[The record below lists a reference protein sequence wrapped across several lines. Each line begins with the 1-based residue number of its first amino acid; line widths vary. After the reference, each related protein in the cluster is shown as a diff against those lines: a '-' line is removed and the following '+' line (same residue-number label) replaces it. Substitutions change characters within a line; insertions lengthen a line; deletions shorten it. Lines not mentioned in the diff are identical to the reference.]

1 VVLAA
6 ALLAAGSLHTPARGG
21 PLGPKR
27 VALLALL
34 PVLPPLALLAPQP
47 PPAAVAVLGTV
58 LASALVAMR
67 LREAGH
73 LAVEV
78 ERRHG
83 ADRQATLSSA
93 AGTVVLILDDAGR
106 VAESSG
112 SLWGRTPE
120 EVLGHTPDALVAPD
134 DAGRVRALVAD
145 AITGRN
151 GGALPTRVRGGDGQW
166 RHVEVV
172 ATDLRAAPE
181 VGGLTLILRTLATTG
196 ELDRQLVHHAFQDP
210 LTGLPNRELFGD
222 RVAHALARQQ
232 RGDGKAAILA
242 VDLDDFRAVNAA
254 LGTAAGDALL
264 IAVAERVES
273 CLRDGDTAARLGGD
287 AFAVLLE
294 NLPDAEH
301 ANAVAA
307 RVLEVLQLPLEVG
320 GEAVAVAA
328 SIGIALAGP
337 DTTAQMLLQ
346 HARHALAQAKVRGK
360 ARAEVFTP
368 AGSEQ
373 ALSHLELKA
382 DLARAIARDE
392 LFLLYQPLVDLR
404 TGRTMGAE
412 ALLRWR
418 HPDLGVLGPS
428 TFLPLAEEA
437 GLAVTMGRRI
447 LLEACQAARRWR
459 LGSAEAAAVT
469 VHVDVSAM
477 HVRDPGFVADVRRAL
492 ERASLD
498 GAALVVELAEGTIM
512 AEERIVLD
520 VASRLRRLGVR
531 LAVDHFGTGSG
542 TPGYLRNLRVDLLKV
557 DRAFVGELGR
567 GAGRPTAIRGILATA
582 RTLGVQT
589 AAEGVEHEA
598 QREDLLGLGC
608 PCGQGALFGE
618 PVDAQRIG
626 ALLAD
631 SA

>member
-1 VVLAA
+1 VFNPVRAPADRDGMWPRVSGLVLAGGVALTVLAALLPAGVPLVAAGAAAASAVLLAASRVRPWQRVLAAGQVLRAAALLLPAAGGPLTVPAAACTLIALSSAIPGESADGSPVAQARSALLPLGALTALVADALALPVLVVLAA

-287 AFAVLLE
+287 AFAVLL
-294 NLPDAEH
+294 
-301 ANAVAA
+301 
-307 RVLEVLQLPLEVG
+307 
-320 GEAVAVAA
+320 
-328 SIGIALAGP
+328 
-337 DTTAQMLLQ
+337 
-346 HARHALAQAKVRGK
+346 
-360 ARAEVFTP
+360 
-368 AGSEQ
+368 
-373 ALSHLELKA
+373 
-382 DLARAIARDE
+382 
-392 LFLLYQPLVDLR
+392 
-404 TGRTMGAE
+404 
-412 ALLRWR
+412 
-418 HPDLGVLGPS
+418 
-428 TFLPLAEEA
+428 
-437 GLAVTMGRRI
+437 
-447 LLEACQAARRWR
+447 
-459 LGSAEAAAVT
+459 
-469 VHVDVSAM
+469 
-477 HVRDPGFVADVRRAL
+477 
-492 ERASLD
+492 
-498 GAALVVELAEGTIM
+498 
-512 AEERIVLD
+512 
-520 VASRLRRLGVR
+520 
-531 LAVDHFGTGSG
+531 
-542 TPGYLRNLRVDLLKV
+542 
-557 DRAFVGELGR
+557 
-567 GAGRPTAIRGILATA
+567 
-582 RTLGVQT
+582 
-589 AAEGVEHEA
+589 
-598 QREDLLGLGC
+598 
-608 PCGQGALFGE
+608 
-618 PVDAQRIG
+618 
-626 ALLAD
+626 
-631 SA
+631 